1 MWLQHH
7 YQANDGLVC
16 YNTIQ
21 GCQIAFEYYFHAYPT
36 SQAHFTNDAPGN
48 LLSWQTDSG
57 YAAPGRTPDA
67 ALDIN
72 AVAAYARQHP
82 RLFYIV
88 GRVPDSQAAQQ
99 VSAVETWLDQHYQLL
114 ASTSSAGGISVR
126 LYAIVPST
134 ALLRPGQGPG
144 WS

>member
-1 MWLQHH
+1 MNPAARNATGPLSPQLRSRASLDLAIAWLSVSCLFLLALLL
-7 YQANDGLVC
+7 YLPALGSPSLWFDE
-16 YNTIQ
+16 
-21 GCQIAFEYYFHAYPT
+21 AF
-36 SQAHFTNDAPGN
+36 SVD
-48 LLSWQTDSG
+48 L
-57 YAAPGRTPDA
+57 
-67 ALDIN
+67 
-72 AVAAYARQHP
+72 ARQHP

-114 ASTSSAGGISVR
+114 ASMSSAGGISVR

-134 ALLRPGQGPG
+134 ALLRPGQGPS